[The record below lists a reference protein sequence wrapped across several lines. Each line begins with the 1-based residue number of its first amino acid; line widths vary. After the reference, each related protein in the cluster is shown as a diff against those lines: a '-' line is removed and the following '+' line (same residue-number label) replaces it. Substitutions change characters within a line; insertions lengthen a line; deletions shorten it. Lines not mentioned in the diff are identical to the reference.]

1 MEERQ
6 TNCKDGVDSSEVQQ
20 QEAQNSVLDMNNENP
35 DTNTNSEDNA
45 SPATI
50 TQGTFET
57 IKTILIRLYS
67 HTWLYNSYILYSLKQ
82 ARKKIQRVI
91 QKSIFPNTIR
101 NAMIVMMK
109 VMEMKRIKGKKVI
122 MVMEMGMG
130 MAKSPRRKRSVSVIE
145 K

>member
-45 SPATI
+45 FPATI

-67 HTWLYNSYILYSLKQ
+67 HTWLYDSYILY
-82 ARKKIQRVI
+82 
-91 QKSIFPNTIR
+91 
-101 NAMIVMMK
+101 
-109 VMEMKRIKGKKVI
+109 
-122 MVMEMGMG
+122 
-130 MAKSPRRKRSVSVIE
+130 
-145 K
+145 